1 MVYVDTSVLVAYYC
15 PEPLSV
21 AVQQF
26 LIEQPKPAISSLT
39 EVELFS
45 AVARKVRMNELDQID
60 GNRILSRFLS
70 HLDADYFTLIAVE
83 SRHWRLA
90 RSYIGLFNTSLRT
103 LDALHLAIASL
114 EEFELVTSDQQLVQ
128 AAAVLGVRTR
138 TGELLRDGG

>member
-15 PEPLSV
+15 PEALSV
-21 AVQQF
+21 SVQKF

-45 AVARKVRMNELDQID
+45 AVARKVRMNELEQLD
-60 GNRILSRFLS
+60 GNRIISIFLS
-70 HLDADYFTLIAVE
+70 HLDADLFTLISVDN
-83 SRHWRLA
+83 RHWRLA
-90 RSYIGLFNTSLRT
+90 RSYIGLFNTPLRT

-128 AAAVLGVRTR
+128 AAAVLGVKTR
-138 TGELLRDGG
+138 TLNL